1 MRWIGYISLAFT
13 VTTLAVDWPQWRGPS
28 GNGLVAD
35 SVPLLSAFPK
45 DGLERLWTS
54 EQIPSNDDGG
64 HGTMVVVGNRVYMGI
79 VWHSDMPS
87 EKREL
92 NELVLRKLGYR
103 NLDSSPM
110 LVQKMEKARMGLS
123 PRLRGEKLSQWID
136 NWVEE
141 NLDKFQKERHA
152 SWIGSRFK
160 KGRLAMPY
168 SDLRRLGMKNGHVF
182 PSDRSFRKW
191 LDDEDFS
198 DLVKQQVI
206 KVVPSSIRVA
216 KDVVICIDATTG
228 KTLWK
233 TEAPGMPTG
242 RRSSSTPCVAD
253 GRILSAGSTHAH
265 CLDAVTGKQLWAAEL
280 PGKGTASSF
289 LVAKGMAFIMAGK
302 LIAFD
307 VKTGKEVW
315 SNGEIS
321 ASSSSPVL
329 WESDGKQFLIVNTR
343 KNISCVNPIDGALL
357 WTTPGGGDSTP
368 AINGNWMAVY
378 CRDSKT
384 GLAGYKISTTGAEQL
399 WKIPLEARRT
409 QSSPVIYQGH
419 VYLAGGDNQLCVEM
433 ASGKVKWREKRQ
445 STISSP
451 LIVDGKII
459 ALEKKGSEL
468 IMLKASPESHREM
481 AKSRVKAMWC
491 PSPVVSNGRLFLRMG
506 DHVNCYNLS
515 AQLSLP

>member
-1 MRWIGYISLAFT
+1 
-13 VTTLAVDWPQWRGPS
+13 
-28 GNGLVAD
+28 
-35 SVPLLSAFPK
+35 
-45 DGLERLWTS
+45 
-54 EQIPSNDDGG
+54 
-64 HGTMVVVGNRVYMGI
+64 
-79 VWHSDMPS
+79 
-87 EKREL
+87 
-92 NELVLRKLGYR
+92 
-103 NLDSSPM
+103 
-110 LVQKMEKARMGLS
+110 
-123 PRLRGEKLSQWID
+123 
-136 NWVEE
+136 
-141 NLDKFQKERHA
+141 
-152 SWIGSRFK
+152 
-160 KGRLAMPY
+160 
-168 SDLRRLGMKNGHVF
+168 
-182 PSDRSFRKW
+182 
-191 LDDEDFS
+191 
-198 DLVKQQVI
+198 
-206 KVVPSSIRVA
+206 
-216 KDVVICIDATTG
+216 
-228 KTLWK
+228 
-233 TEAPGMPTG
+233 
-242 RRSSSTPCVAD
+242 
-253 GRILSAGSTHAH
+253 
-265 CLDAVTGKQLWAAEL
+265 
-280 PGKGTASSF
+280 
-289 LVAKGMAFIMAGK
+289 MAGK

-343 KNISCVNPIDGALL
+343 KNISCVNPNDGALL

-378 CRDSKT
+378 SRDSKT
-384 GLAGYKISTTGAEQL
+384 GLAGYKISVTGAEQL

-468 IMLKASPESHREM
+468 VILKASPEAHREL

-515 AQLSLP
+515 AQLPLP